1 LRSDSKRLEYAAES
15 IDLVLEWTVDGREQF
30 LGDFRTQAAVL
41 YLLHTLT
48 QALRDL
54 SEELR
59 ARYPEVPFRAMSGF
73 RTVIVHD
80 FLSLDRS
87 VIFSV
92 IEDYLPPLKIQVAQ
106 MLADLDRPHS

>member
-1 LRSDSKRLEYAAES
+1 LKSDSKRLEYAAES
-15 IDLVLEWTVDGREQF
+15 IEYVMEWTSRGREH
-30 LGDFRTQAAVL
+30 LLSDIRTQAAVL

-54 SEELR
+54 TAERR

-80 FLSLDRS
+80 FLSLDRD

-92 IEDYLPPLKIQVAQ
+92 VENYLPPLRVQVAR